1 MPLWDPC
8 GRDLR
13 TRTEERAV
21 VLFGLN
27 TWALTAVLAG
37 IMLTATFA
45 GLAVG
50 RALGARSDRLRE
62 PFGILQGAL
71 VGFMGLVL
79 AFGLTLAVGRYEAR
93 RANVVAEANAIGT
106 TYLRAQTL
114 AEPVRTESL
123 DLLRRYTEVSI
134 SISDAMPGSTASD
147 DAIADSGRL
156 QDQLWALAGESLAA
170 APVDSAPR
178 LYVETLNEMFDAQA
192 DRVYGLSNRVP
203 TTVLL
208 LEVAGAAVA
217 IAALALHL
225 ATFGRGVLTV
235 LVASLLVTVLLLVTF
250 DLDRPTRGL
259 IRIPATPLVWTSAR
273 RWPNRSRTRPAV
285 RDGRRAPS
293 AQVDRFPHGQRLRHP
308 APDRPLHGQ
317 VREGGGGD
325 PRGLARL
332 VPVTVGVSPDRAGA
346 EQHREL
352 LADPTLDGADH
363 VAGVGEQADHAG
375 HRHLHAGLLG
385 DLPHGGLHRALP
397 HVDPA
402 AGQLPGAA
410 VTSADEQQAPVQP
423 PHGDEHRGDDTGRQR
438 RQRIVEV
445 HLPRHCRALDRRHDL
460 ASSRR
465 CVVVPRESTACPP
478 VRNRPERMSRTGHR
492 PVGGRIPWS
501 VLPCRGAG
509 TAPAPGPAVSRTPR
523 AAARPPASPPR
534 PRNSTARPTAAAAP
548 RTGPARYTQ

>member
-1 MPLWDPC
+1 
-8 GRDLR
+8 
-13 TRTEERAV
+13 V
-21 VLFGLN
+21 VFFELN

-37 IMLTATFA
+37 IMLIATFA

-50 RALGARSDRLRE
+50 RALAARSDHLRE

-134 SISDAMPGSTASD
+134 SISDAVPGSPASD

-156 QDQLWALAGESLAA
+156 QDQLWALAGESLTA

-217 IAALALHL
+217 TAALALHL

-235 LVASLLVTVLLLVTF
+235 LIASLLVTILLLVTF

-259 IRIPATPLVWTSAR
+259 IRIPPTPLVDLSAHMAE
-273 RWPNRSRTRPAV
+273 PV
-285 RDGRRAPS
+285 
-293 AQVDRFPHGQRLRHP
+293 
-308 APDRPLHGQ
+308 PD
-317 VREGGGGD
+317 
-325 PRGLARL
+325 
-332 VPVTVGVSPDRAGA
+332 
-346 EQHREL
+346 
-352 LADPTLDGADH
+352 
-363 VAGVGEQADHAG
+363 
-375 HRHLHAGLLG
+375 
-385 DLPHGGLHRALP
+385 
-397 HVDPA
+397 
-402 AGQLPGAA
+402 
-410 VTSADEQQAPVQP
+410 
-423 PHGDEHRGDDTGRQR
+423 
-438 RQRIVEV
+438 
-445 HLPRHCRALDRRHDL
+445 
-460 ASSRR
+460 
-465 CVVVPRESTACPP
+465 
-478 VRNRPERMSRTGHR
+478 
-492 PVGGRIPWS
+492 
-501 VLPCRGAG
+501 
-509 TAPAPGPAVSRTPR
+509 APG
-523 AAARPPASPPR
+523 
-534 PRNSTARPTAAAAP
+534 
-548 RTGPARYTQ
+548 GP